1 MSKKSH
7 LTLEGAQ
14 SIINIRA
21 SMDNGITKNFLNN
34 YPNTVPVVLPKV
46 NSLSINDINVDWF
59 AGFTDA

>member
-46 NSLSINDINVDWF
+46 NSLSINDINVD
-59 AGFTDA
+59 